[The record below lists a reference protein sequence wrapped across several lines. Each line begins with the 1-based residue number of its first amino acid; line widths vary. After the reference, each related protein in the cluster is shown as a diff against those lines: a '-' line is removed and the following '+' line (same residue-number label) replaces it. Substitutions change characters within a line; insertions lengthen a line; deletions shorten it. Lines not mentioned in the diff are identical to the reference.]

1 VRGSRRGKPAR
12 AEGLRDFLARQ
23 EKEHLVDL
31 LFDHALL
38 DDRLLQKRA
47 YEIAVARLKQV
58 RDVMN
63 LLGKTR
69 ELAAYLAAVRLAHK
83 RKRNFLK
90 LLDGAKLG

>member
-1 VRGSRRGKPAR
+1 MLGQKTASLLRTPSFRAQQSPDTCWAVLQQASQRG
-12 AEGLRDFLARQ
+12 
-23 EKEHLVDL
+23 
-31 LFDHALL
+31 
-38 DDRLLQKRA
+38 

-58 RDVMN
+58 RDVMTR
-63 LLGKTR
+63 LGKTR